1 MNRKELANEIAE
13 KAGLNK
19 VTAKAALDACLMAI
33 EEALAR
39 EEKVQ
44 LMGFGTFSVAEKP
57 ERVGINPQTKEKI
70 TIAARKTVKFKPAV
84 ELIR

>member
-70 TIAARKTVKFKPAV
+70 TIAARKTVKFKPTV

>member
-1 MNRKELANEIAE
+1 MNKKELANEIAE